1 MLFTVLMDKSLCK
14 NILALDNSIRF
25 VALSNNLG
33 TIEAAEYRTGLKPLM
48 TIEETNQYAIQAVTR
63 AALRDNFTSK
73 LGRFEYS
80 IGKYSK
86 LLRAVIP
93 IEKGE
98 EETFLLLSF
107 DVNSDVVGII
117 ENKIMRFLD
126 DNIRNK

>member
-1 MLFTVLMDKSLCK
+1 MNKSLCK
-14 NILALDNSIRF
+14 NILALDDSIRF

-33 TIEAAEYRTGLKPLM
+33 TIDAAEYRTDLQPLM
-48 TIEETNQYAIQAVTR
+48 TIEETKQYAIQAVTR

-93 IEKGE
+93 IEKDE
-98 EETFLLLSF
+98 KETFLLLSL
-107 DVNSDVVGII
+107 DVDSDAVGII
-117 ENKIMRFLD
+117 ENKIMRFLE
-126 DNIRNK
+126 DNFLNK

>member
-1 MLFTVLMDKSLCK
+1 M
-14 NILALDNSIRF
+14 
-25 VALSNNLG
+25 ALSNNLG
-33 TIEAAEYRTGLKPLM
+33 TIDAAEYRTDLQPLM
-48 TIEETNQYAIQAVTR
+48 TIEETKQYAIQAVTR

-98 EETFLLLSF
+98 EENFLLLSL
-107 DVNSDVVGII
+107 DVDSDAVGII
-117 ENKIMRFLD
+117 ENKIMRFIE

>member
-1 MLFTVLMDKSLCK
+1 MNKSLCR
-14 NILALDNSIRF
+14 NILSLDNSIRF

-33 TIEAAEYRTGLKPLM
+33 TIEAAEYRTGFKPLM
-48 TIEETNQYAIQAVTR
+48 TIEETKQYAIQAVTR

-98 EETFLLLSF
+98 EETFLLLSLNV
-107 DVNSDVVGII
+107 DSDAVGII
-117 ENKIMRFLD
+117 ENKIMCFIE

>member
-1 MLFTVLMDKSLCK
+1 MSKSVCK
-14 NILALDNSIRF
+14 NILGLDDSIRF

-33 TIEAAEYRTGLKPLM
+33 TIDAAEYRISLQPLM
-48 TIEETNQYAIQAVTR
+48 TIEETKQYAIQAVTR

-73 LGRFEYS
+73 LGRFQYS

-98 EETFLLLSF
+98 EETFLLLSL
-107 DVNSDVVGII
+107 DVNSDAVGII
-117 ENKIMRFLD
+117 ENKIMRFSE
-126 DNIRNK
+126 DNILNK

>member
-1 MLFTVLMDKSLCK
+1 MNKSLCK
-14 NILALDNSIRF
+14 NILALDDSIRF

-33 TIEAAEYRTGLKPLM
+33 TIDAAEYRTDLQPLM
-48 TIEETNQYAIQAVTR
+48 TIEETKQYAIQAVTR

-98 EETFLLLSF
+98 KLTFLLLSL
-107 DVNSDVVGII
+107 DVDSDAVGII
-117 ENKIMRFLD
+117 ENKIMRFLE
-126 DNIRNK
+126 DNILNK

>member
-1 MLFTVLMDKSLCK
+1 MNKSLCK
-14 NILALDNSIRF
+14 NILALDDLIRF

-33 TIEAAEYRTGLKPLM
+33 TIDAAEYRTDLQPLM
-48 TIEETNQYAIQAVTR
+48 TIEETKQYAIQAVTR

-93 IEKGE
+93 IEKDE
-98 EETFLLLSF
+98 KETFLLLSL
-107 DVNSDVVGII
+107 DVDSDAVGII
-117 ENKIMRFLD
+117 ENKIMRFLE
-126 DNIRNK
+126 DNFLNK

>member
-1 MLFTVLMDKSLCK
+1 MLKETLNPGINYSACWLLFIIVMNKSLCK
-14 NILALDNSIRF
+14 NILILDDSIRF

-33 TIEAAEYRTGLKPLM
+33 TIDAAEYRTDLQPLM
-48 TIEETNQYAIQAVTR
+48 TIEETKQYAIQAVTR

-86 LLRAVIP
+86 LPRAVIP

-98 EETFLLLSF
+98 EETFCY
-107 DVNSDVVGII
+107 
-117 ENKIMRFLD
+117 
-126 DNIRNK
+126 

>member
-1 MLFTVLMDKSLCK
+1 MNKCLCK
-14 NILALDNSIRF
+14 NILALDDSIRF
-25 VALSNNLG
+25 AAMPNNLG
-33 TIEAAEYRTGLKPLM
+33 TIDAPEYRTGLKPM
-48 TIEETNQYAIQAVTR
+48 MRIEETKQYAIQAVTR

-98 EETFLLLSF
+98 EETFLLLSL
-107 DVNSDVVGII
+107 DVDSDAVGII
-117 ENKIMRFLD
+117 ENKVMCFLK
-126 DNIRNK
+126 DNIRDSKY

>member
-63 AALRDNFTSK
+63 AC
-73 LGRFEYS
+73 
-80 IGKYSK
+80 I
-86 LLRAVIP
+86 
-93 IEKGE
+93 
-98 EETFLLLSF
+98 
-107 DVNSDVVGII
+107 
-117 ENKIMRFLD
+117 
-126 DNIRNK
+126 

>member
-1 MLFTVLMDKSLCK
+1 MNKSLCK
-14 NILALDNSIRF
+14 NILALDDSIRF

-33 TIEAAEYRTGLKPLM
+33 TIDSAEYRTGLEPLL

-86 LLRAVIP
+86 MLRAVIP
-93 IEKGE
+93 IEKSE
-98 EETFLLLSF
+98 EETFLLLSL
-107 DVNSDVVGII
+107 DVDSDAVGII
-117 ENKIMRFLD
+117 ENKIMHFLG
-126 DNIRNK
+126 DNIGNK

>member
-1 MLFTVLMDKSLCK
+1 MLFSLPMNKSLCK
-14 NILALDNSIRF
+14 NILALDDSIRF

-33 TIEAAEYRTGLKPLM
+33 TIDAAEYRTGLEPLL

-86 LLRAVIP
+86 MLRAVIP
-93 IEKGE
+93 IEKSE
-98 EETFLLLSF
+98 EETFLLLSL
-107 DVNSDVVGII
+107 DVDSDAVGII
-117 ENKIMRFLD
+117 ENKIMRFFR
-126 DNIRNK
+126 DNIGIK

>member
-1 MLFTVLMDKSLCK
+1 MNKSLCK
-14 NILALDNSIRF
+14 NILALDDSIRF

-33 TIEAAEYRTGLKPLM
+33 TIDAAEYRTDLQPLM
-48 TIEETNQYAIQAVTR
+48 TIEETKQYAIQAVTR

-93 IEKGE
+93 IEKNE
-98 EETFLLLSF
+98 KETFLLLSL
-107 DVNSDVVGII
+107 DVDSDAVGII
-117 ENKIMRFLD
+117 ENKIMRFLE
-126 DNIRNK
+126 DNILNK

>member
-1 MLFTVLMDKSLCK
+1 MLITVPMNKSLCK
-14 NILALDNSIRF
+14 YIFALDNSIRF
-25 VALSNNLG
+25 VALSNDLG
-33 TIEAAEYRTGLKPLM
+33 TIKAAEYRTGLKPLM
-48 TIEETNQYAIQAVTR
+48 TIEETKQYAIQAVTR

-86 LLRAVIP
+86 LLRAVIS

-98 EETFLLLSF
+98 EETFLLLSLNV
-107 DVNSDVVGII
+107 DSDAVGII
-117 ENKIMRFLD
+117 ENKIMCFIE

>member
-1 MLFTVLMDKSLCK
+1 MNKSLCK
-14 NILALDNSIRF
+14 NILALDDSIRF

-33 TIEAAEYRTGLKPLM
+33 TIDAAEYRTGLEPLL

-86 LLRAVIP
+86 MLRAVIP
-93 IEKGE
+93 IEKSE
-98 EETFLLLSF
+98 EETFLLLSL
-107 DVNSDVVGII
+107 DVDSDAVGII
-117 ENKIMRFLD
+117 ENKIMHFLG
-126 DNIRNK
+126 DNIGNK